1 MRKEGSVISVVARV
15 AGAYAAIEAADRP
28 EIWITLRPAAEA
40 LAEAAAIDA
49 GVAAGEQL
57 PLAGLVAA
65 VKDNID
71 VAGLP
76 TTAGAPSYEYLP
88 AQDATS
94 VARLRQAGAVV
105 LGKTNLD
112 QFATG
117 LVGTRSPY
125 GAVRNAWDP
134 ERISGGSSSG
144 SAVAVALGLV
154 DFALGTDTAGSG
166 RVPAALNGVVG
177 VKPTRGVIPCTG
189 VVPACRSLDCV
200 TVFARSVPLARH
212 AVAIMAGPDGTD
224 PLATLLGS
232 RPRGGWRLR
241 YGGQVRLAVPLPAQ
255 LAGLADGWAAA
266 FEAAVA
272 RLRAAGAEIVPVDIA
287 PMLEAATL
295 LYGGSFVAERYTAVG
310 DHVREHAGLIGSDLD
325 PVVATIIL
333 DAAKHGAA
341 DYFAD
346 RERLDRLAARAAEA
360 LDGCDVLL
368 TPTTTAH
375 PAIAEVRDDPV
386 GVNARLGTFTNFAN
400 LLDLAALAIPA
411 ETVAGLPFGIMLT
424 GPAGSD
430 ARLAEIAARY
440 DQADIDLLVV
450 GAHLSGQPL
459 NHELLAAGGTL
470 LGPAATAPAYRLYA
484 LATQPPKPGLVRV
497 GSLSAAGPTASAES
511 AAADQA
517 GAPATG
523 QPEAATGRQAGTPTL
538 GQSGGPVSD
547 QSRTPAPGQVG
558 VLDPDNVGAP
568 VRDQAGASIAGE
580 VWRLPAAGFARF
592 MTGLAAPMAIGQ
604 VALDDGRDV
613 LGFLCEPAAVQE
625 AADITTFGG
634 WRAWLGR
641 R

>member
-1 MRKEGSVISVVARV
+1 MSAVARV
-15 AGAYAAIEAADRP
+15 TAAYAAIEAADRP
-28 EIWITLRPAAEA
+28 EVWIALRPAAEA
-40 LAEAAAIDA
+40 LAEAAAVDA
-49 GVAAGEQL
+49 AVAAGEQL
-57 PLAGLVAA
+57 TLAGLVAA

-76 TTAGAPSYEYLP
+76 TTAGAPSYKYQP

-94 VARLRQAGAVV
+94 VARLRAAGAVM

-134 ERISGGSSSG
+134 ARISGGSSAG

-154 DFALGTDTAGSG
+154 DLALGTDTAGSG
-166 RVPAALNGVVG
+166 RVPAALNGIVG
-177 VKPTRGVIPCTG
+177 LKPTRGVIPCTG

-200 TVFARSVPLARH
+200 TVFARSVSLARR
-212 AVAIMAGPDGTD
+212 AVAVMAGPDGAD

-232 RPRGGWRLR
+232 RPRGGWRPR
-241 YGGQVRLAVPLPAQ
+241 DAGVGADTGEVRIAVPLPAQ
-255 LAGLADGWAAA
+255 LAGLADGWAEA

-272 RLRAAGAEIVPVDIA
+272 RLRAVGAEVASVDIA
-287 PMLEAATL
+287 PLLEAASL

-310 DHVREHAGLIGSDLD
+310 DHVRQHARLIGGDLD

-346 RERLDRLAARAAEA
+346 RERLDRLAARAAGA
-360 LDGCDVLL
+360 LDGCDALL
-368 TPTTTAH
+368 TPTTTLH
-375 PAIAEVRDDPV
+375 PTIAEVRDDPV
-386 GVNARLGTFTNFAN
+386 GLNSRLGTYTNFAN
-400 LLDLAALAIPA
+400 LLDLAALAVPA
-411 ETVAGLPFGIMLT
+411 GTVAGLPFGIMLT

-430 ARLAEIAARY
+430 ARLAEIAGRC
-440 DQADIDLLVV
+440 DQRADIDLLVV

-484 LATQPPKPGLVRV
+484 LDTQPPKPGLVRV
-497 GSLSAAGPTASAES
+497 ERAANASASAAG
-511 AAADQA
+511 
-517 GAPATG
+517 
-523 QPEAATGRQAGTPTL
+523 QAGT
-538 GQSGGPVSD
+538 
-547 QSRTPAPGQVG
+547 
-558 VLDPDNVGAP
+558 
-568 VRDQAGASIAGE
+568 SIAGE

-592 MTGLAAPMAIGQ
+592 MTGLAAPMAIGR
-604 VALDDGRDV
+604 VGLDDGRDV
-613 LGFLCEPAAVQE
+613 LGFLCEPAAVRG
-625 AADITTFGG
+625 AADITRFGG
-634 WRAWLGR
+634 WLAWIGR

>member
-1 MRKEGSVISVVARV
+1 MKNEGSASSAVARV
-15 AGAYAAIEAADRP
+15 TAAYAAIDAAGRP
-28 EIWITLRPAAEA
+28 EVWITLRPAAEA
-40 LAEAAAIDA
+40 LAEAAATDA
-49 GVAAGEQL
+49 AVAAGGQL

-88 AQDATS
+88 ARDATC
-94 VARLRQAGAVV
+94 VARLRRAGAVV
-105 LGKTNLD
+105 IGKTNLD

-134 ERISGGSSSG
+134 AKISGGSSSG

-166 RVPAALNGVVG
+166 RVPAALNGIVG

-200 TVFARSVPLARH
+200 AVFARSVSLARR
-212 AVAIMAGPDGTD
+212 AVAVMAGPDGVD
-224 PLATLLGS
+224 PLATLLGD
-232 RPRGGWRLR
+232 RPRGGWQSRGTGA
-241 YGGQVRLAVPLPAQ
+241 GGRDIRDGAGAGTGPVRIAVPLPAQ
-255 LAGLADGWAAA
+255 LAGLADGWAEA
-266 FEAAVA
+266 FGAAVA
-272 RLRAAGAEIVPVDIA
+272 RLRAAGAEVVTVDIA
-287 PMLEAATL
+287 PLLEAASL

-310 DHVREHAGLIGSDLD
+310 DHVREHAGLIGGDLD
-325 PVVATIIL
+325 PVVAAIIL

-346 RERLDRLAARAAEA
+346 RERLDLLTARAAAA
-360 LDGCDVLL
+360 LDGCDALL
-368 TPTTTAH
+368 TPTTTLH
-375 PAIAEVRDDPV
+375 PAIAEVREDPV
-386 GVNARLGTFTNFAN
+386 GVNARLGTYTNFAN
-400 LLDLAALAIPA
+400 LLDLAALAVPA
-411 ETVAGLPFGIMLT
+411 GTVAGLPFGIMLT

-440 DQADIDLLVV
+440 DQADVDLLVV

-484 LATQPPKPGLVRV
+484 LDTQPPKPGLVRV
-497 GSLSAAGPTASAES
+497 GPLPAAP
-511 AAADQA
+511 A
-517 GAPATG
+517 GAPAAG
-523 QPEAATGRQAGTPTL
+523 RPGAPAAGQAGAL
-538 GQSGGPVSD
+538 AAGQ
-547 QSRTPAPGQVG
+547 A
-558 VLDPDNVGAP
+558 GAFAAG
-568 VRDQAGASIAGE
+568 QAGASIAGE

-592 MTGLAAPMAIGQ
+592 MTGLAAPMAIGR
-604 VALDDGRDV
+604 VWLDDGRDV
-613 LGFLCEPAAVQE
+613 LGFVCEPAAVRG
-625 AADITTFGG
+625 AADITSFGG
-634 WRAWLGR
+634 WRGWIGR

>member
-1 MRKEGSVISVVARV
+1 MKNEGSASSAVDRV
-15 AGAYAAIEAADRP
+15 TAAYAAIDAAGRP
-28 EIWITLRPAAEA
+28 EIWITLRPAAGA

-49 GVAAGEQL
+49 AVAAGEQL

-76 TTAGAPSYEYLP
+76 VTAGAPSYEYLP
-88 AQDATS
+88 ARDATC
-94 VARLRQAGAVV
+94 VARLRGAGAVV
-105 LGKTNLD
+105 IGKTNLD

-134 ERISGGSSSG
+134 AKISGGSSSG

-166 RVPAALNGVVG
+166 RVPAALNGIVG

-200 TVFARSVPLARH
+200 AVFARSVSLARR
-212 AVAIMAGPDGTD
+212 AVAVMAGPDGTD

-266 FEAAVA
+266 FESAVA
-272 RLRAAGAEIVPVDIA
+272 RLRAAGAEVVPVDIA
-287 PMLEAATL
+287 PLLEAASL

-310 DHVREHAGLIGSDLD
+310 DHVREHAELIGGDLD
-325 PVVATIIL
+325 PVVAAIIL

-346 RERLDRLAARAAEA
+346 RERLDLLAARAADA
-360 LDGCDVLL
+360 LDGCDALL
-368 TPTTTAH
+368 TPTTTLH
-375 PAIAEVRDDPV
+375 PTIAEVREDPV
-386 GVNARLGTFTNFAN
+386 GVNARLGTYTNFAN
-400 LLDLAALAIPA
+400 LLDLAALAVPA
-411 ETVAGLPFGIMLT
+411 GTVAGLPFGIMLT

-430 ARLAEIAARY
+430 ARLAEIAARC
-440 DQADIDLLVV
+440 DQADVDLLVV

-470 LGPAATAPAYRLYA
+470 LGPAATTPAYRLYA
-484 LATQPPKPGLVRV
+484 LDTQPPKPGLVRV
-497 GSLSAAGPTASAES
+497 GPLPAADAAAPAAGPTGPL
-511 AAADQA
+511 AA
-517 GAPATG
+517 G
-523 QPEAATGRQAGTPTL
+523 E
-538 GQSGGPVSD
+538 
-547 QSRTPAPGQVG
+547 
-558 VLDPDNVGAP
+558 
-568 VRDQAGASIAGE
+568 AGASIAGE

-592 MTGLAAPMAIGQ
+592 MTGLAAPMAIGR
-604 VALDDGRDV
+604 VWLDDGRDV
-613 LGFLCEPAAVQE
+613 LGFLCEPAAVHG
-625 AADITTFGG
+625 AADITRFGG
-634 WRAWLGR
+634 WRAWNSLR
-641 R
+641 